1 MIRINLLPYKES
13 TLVQWGQRQFLVYV
27 AAVVVSVLACV
38 IINGQKEDP
47 MVKIRALRQQREG
60 VEQKTNVVQSR
71 TFCDRGKYKSRI
83 KKARRKYKAVERLIT
98 RRRSPKYV
106 LREMSR
112 ILSEAW
118 GPTLKMSYQG
128 KDKRALYNQNWDPS
142 AVWITSFKEKGR
154 IASIEGGAKASDDVA
169 EFWRRLQVSAYFA
182 NVDLQKFQKVKLH
195 SNGEEYLQFSIVAG
209 VNY

>member
-47 MVKIRALRQQREG
+47 MVKIRALKRQREG
-60 VEQKTNVVQSR
+60 VEQQINTVQSR
-71 TFCDRGKYKSRI
+71 TFCDRDKYKALI

-98 RRRSPKYV
+98 RRRTPKYV

-118 GPTLKMSYQG
+118 GPTLKMSFQG
-128 KDKRALYNQNWDPS
+128 KDKRALYNQSWDPS
-142 AVWITSFKEKGR
+142 AVWITKFKEKGR

-182 NVDLQKFQKVKLH
+182 NVDLQKFSKVKATK
-195 SNGEEYLQFSIVAG
+195 SGEEYLQFSIVAG